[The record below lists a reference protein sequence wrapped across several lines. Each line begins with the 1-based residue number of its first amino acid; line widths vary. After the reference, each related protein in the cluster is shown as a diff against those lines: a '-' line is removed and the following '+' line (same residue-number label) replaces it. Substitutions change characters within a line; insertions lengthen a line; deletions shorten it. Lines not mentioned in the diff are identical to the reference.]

1 MSLKNLVRI
10 FLICI
15 GLPVYSQIQFE
26 KGYLIGN
33 DGRRLECQIRNND
46 WDNNPTSFKY
56 KLSDEKVMDASIE
69 DVSEFGFE
77 DGAIYSRATVKID
90 KSSINMNILSNDR
103 NPDWSERLVFLKKL
117 VSGPANLYFYKDGYI
132 RQYLYQK
139 SDSSIVTLVSKKYT
153 NEEGAVLTN
162 FGYRQQLLNDVN
174 CGSISRESLSR
185 IGYKDTDLIRFFQQ
199 YNSCVNPNIKAVS
212 AEKEREKFNI
222 KLTPGVDYTMLKTD
236 GLAQVNSEKGSGNSV
251 SFRIGAELELIAA
264 FNKGKWAIVLEPA
277 FQYYKFPLK
286 VTTLAVDVN
295 YWSVDLPMGIRY
307 STFLKSNTKLFFNGM
322 YVPSLKNKSFKS
334 EKDMEVRMGSGAAF
348 GVGVAKGRLSGEVRY
363 YIGRNIKNSY
373 IFIDPSFSKAT
384 FILGYK
390 IFSK

>member
-1 MSLKNLVRI
+1 MFLKNLVRI
-10 FLICI
+10 FFICV
-15 GLPVYSQIQFE
+15 GFPAFSQIQFE

-56 KLSDEKVMDASIE
+56 KLADEKVIDATID
-69 DVSEFGFE
+69 DVQEFGFE
-77 DGAIYSRATVKID
+77 NGAIYSRATVKVD
-90 KSSINMNILSNDR
+90 KSSININILSNDR
-103 NPDWSERLVFLKKL
+103 NPDWSERSVFLKKL
-117 VSGPANLYFYKDGYI
+117 TSGPANLYFYKDGYI
-132 RQYLYQK
+132 KQYLYQK
-139 SDSSIVTLVSKKYT
+139 SDSSVVTLIFKKYT

-185 IGYKDTDLIRFFQQ
+185 IGYKDTDLIRYFQQ
-199 YNSCVNPNIKAVS
+199 YNSCVDPSSKTISV
-212 AEKEREKFNI
+212 EKGREKFNI
-222 KLTPGVDYTMLKTD
+222 KLTPGVDYTMLKTN
-236 GLAQVNSEKGSGNSV
+236 GLTQVNSEKGSNNSV

-264 FNKGKWAIVLEPA
+264 FNKGKWALVLEPA

-286 VTTLAVDVN
+286 VTSLTVDVN

-307 STFLKSNTKLFFNGM
+307 STFLNDNAKLFFNGLF
-322 YVPSLKNKSFKS
+322 VPSIKNKSFKS
-334 EKDMEVRMGSGAAF
+334 EKEMEVRMGSGAAF

-363 YIGRNIKNSY
+363 YIGKNIKNSY
-373 IFIDPSFSKAT
+373 IYIDPSFSKAT
-384 FILGYK
+384 LILGYK